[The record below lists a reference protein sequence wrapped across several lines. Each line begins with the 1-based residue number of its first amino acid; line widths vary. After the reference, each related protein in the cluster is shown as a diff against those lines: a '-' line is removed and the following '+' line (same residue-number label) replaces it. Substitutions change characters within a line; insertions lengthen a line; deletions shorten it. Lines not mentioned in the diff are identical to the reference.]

1 MSDSEVNYNSLS
13 PAEIANK
20 AENIGV
26 DKTYL
31 SIGKMT
37 LLGIL
42 AGAYI
47 AFGAVFS
54 SISVTGMSGVWPYGI
69 TRIFAGLTFSL
80 GLILVVIAGAELFTG
95 NNLMLLALLRK
106 KITMKALLR
115 NWIVVYLANF
125 LGSITVALMVIGS
138 KLYLS
143 DNGELGKTML
153 SIANSKSGESFWPA
167 FILGILCNVL
177 VCLAVWMSYS
187 ARTTEGKILAI
198 IFPITAFIAAGF
210 EHSVA
215 NMYILSLGLLL
226 QNIDPSF
233 VTGLGI
239 VFTHLTLSNALINN
253 LIPVTL
259 GNIIG
264 GAGFVAGIYAAIYNQ
279 VSSDK

>member
-1 MSDSEVNYNSLS
+1 MSASEGIYNSLS

-26 DKTYL
+26 DKTCL
-31 SIGKMT
+31 SIRKMT

-54 SISVTGMSGVWPYGI
+54 SISVTGMSEVWPYGI
-69 TRIFAGLTFSL
+69 TRIYAGLTFSL

-106 KITMKALLR
+106 KITLKALLR
-115 NWIVVYLANF
+115 NWIVVYLSNF
-125 LGSITVALMVIGS
+125 LGSIIVALMVIGS
-138 KLYLS
+138 KLYQS

-167 FILGILCNVL
+167 FILGILCNIL

-187 ARTTEGKILAI
+187 AQTTGGKILAI

>member
-1 MSDSEVNYNSLS
+1 
-13 PAEIANK
+13 
-20 AENIGV
+20 
-26 DKTYL
+26 
-31 SIGKMT
+31 
-37 LLGIL
+37 
-42 AGAYI
+42 
-47 AFGAVFS
+47 
-54 SISVTGMSGVWPYGI
+54 
-69 TRIFAGLTFSL
+69 
-80 GLILVVIAGAELFTG
+80 
-95 NNLMLLALLRK
+95 MLLAVLRK
-106 KITMKALLR
+106 KITLNALLR

-138 KLYLS
+138 KLYLA

-153 SIANSKSGESFWPA
+153 SIANSKSGESFWPG
-167 FILGILCNVL
+167 FILGILCNIL

-187 ARTTEGKILAI
+187 ARTTGGKILAI

-226 QNIDPSF
+226 QKIDPSF
-233 VTGLGI
+233 VTGLGT

-253 LIPVTL
+253 LLPVTL

-264 GAGFVAGIYAAIYNQ
+264 GAGFVAGIYAAIYNK